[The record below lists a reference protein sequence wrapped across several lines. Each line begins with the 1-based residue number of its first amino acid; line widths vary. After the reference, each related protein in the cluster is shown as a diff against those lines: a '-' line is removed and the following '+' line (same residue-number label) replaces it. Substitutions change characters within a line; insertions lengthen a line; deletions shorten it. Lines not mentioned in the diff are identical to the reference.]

1 MLSFF
6 VDGSLENTQLS
17 KLLAVQSV
25 PGSQMMVDTTA
36 LSSKR
41 LEGVALYFSRTDL
54 NTSLRD

>member
-25 PGSQMMVDTTA
+25 PGSQTMVDTTA

-41 LEGVALYFSRTDL
+41 LKV
-54 NTSLRD
+54 LRF

>member
-41 LEGVALYFSRTDL
+41 LEGVAL
-54 NTSLRD
+54 